1 MPPTDNVPSDNDEAI
16 RTILTAVIRL
26 EGSVEKLATGQ
37 EKLFTGQEKLFTGQ
51 KDLAAGQE
59 KLAVRVEQLAGMIQ
73 LVDARID
80 RLGEAF
86 IRHEHPHDHPG
97 EAA

>member
-1 MPPTDNVPSDNDEAI
+1 MPPTDDVPADQNETI
-16 RTILTAVIRL
+16 RTILAAVIRL

-37 EKLFTGQEKLFTGQ
+37 QQLVT
-51 KDLAAGQE
+51 GQE
-59 KLAVRVEQLAGMIQ
+59 KLAVRIEQVVGMIE

-80 RLGEAF
+80 RLAESF
-86 IRHEHPHDHPG
+86 IRHEHPHDHA